1 VEAFQVGNA
10 PPPLPWQPEGAEAV
24 PVHQLV
30 WQGMAPAIV
39 GVDVWLR
46 AELSGDMALEAS
58 FDVADG
64 LALGEATLHV
74 LLCGAVLT
82 HADQHDGVERAV
94 ELSINR
100 PVQSVTG
107 WLSPR
112 TPRWARHRRAW
123 RKRPRNGCVGGATRR

>member
-10 PPPLPWQPEGAEAV
+10 PPLPWQPEGAEAV

-94 ELSINR
+94 ELSISR
-100 PVQSVTG
+100 PVRCRVMVPDDASMG
-107 WLSPR
+107 AAPPSLAKAASER
-112 TPRWARHRRAW
+112 MRR
-123 RKRPRNGCVGGATRR
+123 CATRR